1 MPSSA
6 PIKKRGEA
14 LTEFGYWLFW
24 GHEVDSSGAVSN
36 KQIEFA
42 KSAEASTLCDQWIS
56 HSTTKFLP
64 DNITDILRIYMQ
76 FRFGE
81 IDKAANEGDTLY
93 YDDVTVEFEDF
104 YDYPKE
110 RKMFHLIVR

>member
-1 MPSSA
+1 
-6 PIKKRGEA
+6 
-14 LTEFGYWLFW
+14 
-24 GHEVDSSGAVSN
+24 
-36 KQIEFA
+36 
-42 KSAEASTLCDQWIS
+42 
-56 HSTTKFLP
+56 
-64 DNITDILRIYMQ
+64 MQ

-104 YDYPKE
+104 YEYPKE